1 MYELAILARGGVLL
15 TVWALAAGWPP
26 GRLAARLRRDGWQ
39 RICRGAWA
47 VPGKETDWRVRETAL
62 QLLRP
67 QYVCRH
73 GTAARL
79 HRIEVLAGVGTGTG
93 AGTWAGTGTRAGVGW
108 DRPGRPG
115 PTTGAGSSERV
126 GSPTGAGSPNRVGRP
141 TGTSSS
147 EKVGSPTGTGS
158 PDGVGRLTGAGSP
171 DGVGRPTGAGSRAS
185 LPAGDVCL
193 RRGLRV
199 TTAARTAADLIRASG
214 SREEAVVT
222 ADSALSRR
230 VVEGVRRDPPVRYE
244 ELAAQLSVRRPGA
257 PRARAWLRLAD
268 PAAGSP
274 AETVARL
281 RMADA
286 ALFPESQPLLR
297 TPAGR
302 PLHPDFLFRAAGLAV
317 EVEGYAYH
325 GTPRA
330 HERDIARFNAL
341 QSCPE
346 VRRVLRFTARE
357 VFTRPDRMTA
367 TVRTALEELGTAVR
381 AT

>member
-67 QYVCRH
+67 GRVCGH

-79 HRIEVLAGVGTGTG
+79 HRIELLAG
-93 AGTWAGTGTRAGVGW
+93 TRVPSA
-108 DRPGRPG
+108 
-115 PTTGAGSSERV
+115 
-126 GSPTGAGSPNRVGRP
+126 
-141 TGTSSS
+141 
-147 EKVGSPTGTGS
+147 
-158 PDGVGRLTGAGSP
+158 
-171 DGVGRPTGAGSRAS
+171 SRAS
-185 LPAGDVCL
+185 LPPEDVCL

-199 TTAARTAADLIRASG
+199 TTAARTVADLIRACG
-214 SREEAVVT
+214 NREEAVVA
-222 ADSALSRR
+222 ADSALSDR
-230 VVEGVRRDPPVRYE
+230 VVEGVRRGPLVRYE
-244 ELAAQLSVRRPGA
+244 ELAAQLAVRRPGA
-257 PRARAWLRLAD
+257 PRARAWLPLTN

-286 ALFPESQPLLR
+286 ALFPECQPPLR
-297 TPAGR
+297 TPGGR
-302 PLHPDFLFRAAGLAV
+302 PLRPDFLFRAEGLAV

-325 GTPRA
+325 GTRRA
-330 HERDIARFNAL
+330 HERDVARFNAL

-346 VRRVLRFTARE
+346 IRRVLRFTARE
-357 VFTRPDRMTA
+357 VFTRPDRMTTEIRA
-367 TVRTALEELGTAVR
+367 ALTGLTG
-381 AT
+381 

>member
-15 TVWALAAGWPP
+15 TIWALAAGWPP

-79 HRIEVLAGVGTGTG
+79 HRIEVLAGVGTGTW
-93 AGTWAGTGTRAGVGW
+93 AGTWTGAGVGW

-126 GSPTGAGSPNRVGRP
+126 GSPTG
-141 TGTSSS
+141 
-147 EKVGSPTGTGS
+147 TGS
-158 PDGVGRLTGAGSP
+158 PDGVGRLTGAGSS
-171 DGVGRPTGAGSRAS
+171 DRVGRPTGAGSRAS

-367 TVRTALEELGTAVR
+367 TVRKALEELGTAVR

>member
-67 QYVCRH
+67 RYVCHH

-79 HRIEVLAGVGTGTG
+79 HRIEVLTGVGPVGGQGSPAG
-93 AGTWAGTGTRAGVGW
+93 AGAA
-108 DRPGRPG
+108 
-115 PTTGAGSSERV
+115 
-126 GSPTGAGSPNRVGRP
+126 
-141 TGTSSS
+141 
-147 EKVGSPTGTGS
+147 
-158 PDGVGRLTGAGSP
+158 
-171 DGVGRPTGAGSRAS
+171 SRAS
-185 LPAGDVCL
+185 LPPGDVCL

-230 VVEGVRRDPPVRYE
+230 VVDGVRRDPPVRYE
-244 ELAAQLSVRRPGA
+244 ELAVQLAVRRPGA

-286 ALFPESQPLLR
+286 SLFPESQPPLR

-367 TVRTALEELGTAVR
+367 TVRTALEELGAATR